1 MVSPSVPVSDF
12 LSPFSDS
19 DRKALLPLTNQL
31 RQAIGDDHLF
41 AIQNELFEVLTK
53 IVGNLPL
60 NSAPVYFYPGSYNEY
75 SLKLSIIVLNLL
87 RQRIQFFTMPLDQK
101 EFETQL
107 LKLFCLILCFFLNL
121 RITAMT
127 FSIVAENG
135 DEYRF
140 EVPYA
145 QWFKEHE
152 GQALRLY
159 HNIDPEAEA
168 SGGNINRLVLK
179 YLPDSIQKRFAKSFK
194 KGYVALLSKFIVGD
208 FGSILQDQFILIL
221 ISNAEAIL
229 KEQMAVEF
237 TKQRETS
244 PPYIPSIL
252 SWALCALLADELSP
266 EQALR
271 KSDADGNREHL
282 KIVENAIT
290 CKNGEIYAVVDH
302 FFPLLTAKLNEL
314 FPRQTW
320 RKEEVLRMCCQCGI
334 FDLKEGATFE
344 EVSHRIEMYKKGG
357 KEVACTPVKGLR
369 FNNFLWYV
377 PRNCYWH
384 STVQSLHAK
393 HSLNANDKKLRE
405 LGLHAPL
412 AKAKWEQKR
421 ILFEREK
428 AKHPF
433 VPSIPK
439 NEDDTIKLMREEFVR
454 IMEDARKK
462 KLAAEKALKEAK
474 EAQVAPAILAQL
486 KADFDRSKQEFEE
499 SQKKFNCEFNQK
511 KKEAKEKQKQPQEA
525 SSEPINANEPTKPSE
540 PEKEMSNT
548 ELIIIENNAEP
559 QVRTIQ
565 TPYAIKASGKHIFN
579 AICSDTGRFFRG
591 VAACFSVHNWLAKSG
606 YRLVKIDS
614 EKSFPSNAQKTEEVK
629 QTTCVPKSEENKEDS
644 SLIIQAASATASD
657 QSAQAANQDCT
668 SNSES
673 TGTSEDNQLSLKEK
687 AATDSST
694 LEVNVAAATEQDSK
708 TDRQVANPD
717 LQKHLIRRLSASV
730 EKASLHPEKLAD
742 MEMDEEIKRL
752 ALGEK
757 SSSET
762 NPSSVAKT
770 EAKTEPAARPQV
782 TVEEKV
788 SKETSSSNAP
798 ISSQRV
804 VKDAASSK
812 SEAAETVQSV
822 PPSTEPKKRG
832 RKKKADTQSSNSSV
846 KAEATTQT
854 KPAVTPITP
863 ARTKANASA
872 NTKPQPASSAQA
884 KTVSEKAVAAQ
895 VKAKP
900 GRKPKAAETVKE
912 AVQPKASI
920 VSKTAKTVNGGT
932 QSKPAVKPAPKT
944 SAAKAAASKALQK
957 ASASQPSQKAKQ
969 AVAPAA

>member
-31 RQAIGDDHLF
+31 RQAIGDDHLY
-41 AIQNELFEVLTK
+41 AIQNDLFEVLTR

-60 NSAPVYFYPGSYNEY
+60 NSAPGYFYPGSYNEY

-127 FSIVAENG
+127 FSVVAENG

-140 EVPYA
+140 EVPYE

-159 HNIDPEAEA
+159 HNIDPEADA

-179 YLPDSIQKRFAKSFK
+179 YLPDSIHERFAKSFK
-194 KGYVALLSKFIVGD
+194 KGYVALLSKFVVGD

-302 FFPLLTAKLNEL
+302 FFPLLTTKLNEL

-320 RKEEVLRMCCQCGI
+320 REEEVLRMCCQCGI

-377 PRNCYWH
+377 PRDCYWH
-384 STVQSLHAK
+384 RTVQSLHAK
-393 HSLNANDKKLRE
+393 HALNANDKKLRE
-405 LGLHAPL
+405 LGLHTPL

-421 ILFEREK
+421 ILYEREK

-439 NEDDTIKLMREEFVR
+439 NEDDTIQLMREEFVR
-454 IMEDARKK
+454 IMEDAHKK
-462 KLAAEKALKEAK
+462 KLAAEKALQEAK
-474 EAQVAPAILAQL
+474 EAKVAPAILAL
-486 KADFDRSKQEFEE
+486 
-499 SQKKFNCEFNQK
+499 
-511 KKEAKEKQKQPQEA
+511 
-525 SSEPINANEPTKPSE
+525 
-540 PEKEMSNT
+540 
-548 ELIIIENNAEP
+548 
-559 QVRTIQ
+559 
-565 TPYAIKASGKHIFN
+565 
-579 AICSDTGRFFRG
+579 
-591 VAACFSVHNWLAKSG
+591 
-606 YRLVKIDS
+606 
-614 EKSFPSNAQKTEEVK
+614 SFPK
-629 QTTCVPKSEENKEDS
+629 
-644 SLIIQAASATASD
+644 
-657 QSAQAANQDCT
+657 
-668 SNSES
+668 
-673 TGTSEDNQLSLKEK
+673 
-687 AATDSST
+687 
-694 LEVNVAAATEQDSK
+694 
-708 TDRQVANPD
+708 
-717 LQKHLIRRLSASV
+717 
-730 EKASLHPEKLAD
+730 
-742 MEMDEEIKRL
+742 
-752 ALGEK
+752 
-757 SSSET
+757 
-762 NPSSVAKT
+762 
-770 EAKTEPAARPQV
+770 
-782 TVEEKV
+782 
-788 SKETSSSNAP
+788 
-798 ISSQRV
+798 
-804 VKDAASSK
+804 
-812 SEAAETVQSV
+812 
-822 PPSTEPKKRG
+822 
-832 RKKKADTQSSNSSV
+832 
-846 KAEATTQT
+846 
-854 KPAVTPITP
+854 
-863 ARTKANASA
+863 
-872 NTKPQPASSAQA
+872 
-884 KTVSEKAVAAQ
+884 
-895 VKAKP
+895 
-900 GRKPKAAETVKE
+900 
-912 AVQPKASI
+912 
-920 VSKTAKTVNGGT
+920 NG
-932 QSKPAVKPAPKT
+932 
-944 SAAKAAASKALQK
+944 
-957 ASASQPSQKAKQ
+957 
-969 AVAPAA
+969 

>member
-19 DRKALLPLTNQL
+19 DRKALLPLTNHL

-41 AIQNELFEVLTK
+41 AIQNELFEVLTR

-60 NSAPVYFYPGSYNEY
+60 NSAPGYFYPGSYNEY

-127 FSIVAENG
+127 FSVVAENG

-140 EVPYA
+140 EVPYE

-179 YLPDSIQKRFAKSFK
+179 YLPDSIHKRFAKSFK

-237 TKQRETS
+237 AKQRETS

-320 RKEEVLRMCCQCGI
+320 REEEVLRMCCQCGI

-357 KEVACTPVKGLR
+357 KEVACTPIKGLR

-377 PRNCYWH
+377 PRDCYWH
-384 STVQSLHAK
+384 RTVQSLHAK
-393 HSLNANDKKLRE
+393 HALNANDKKLRE
-405 LGLHAPL
+405 LGLHTPL

-421 ILFEREK
+421 ILYEREK

-511 KKEAKEKQKQPQEA
+511 KKEAKEKQKQSQEA
-525 SSEPINANEPTKPSE
+525 SYETINANEPTKTSE
-540 PEKEMSNT
+540 PEMSNT
-548 ELIIIENNAEP
+548 ELIIIENNTEP

-606 YRLVKIDS
+606 YRLVKIDPKES
-614 EKSFPSNAQKTEEVK
+614 SSSNAQKTESVK
-629 QTTCVPKSEENKEDS
+629 PITCESEPVGAKEDS
-644 SLIIQAASATASD
+644 SLIIQAASATVSD
-657 QSAQAANQDCT
+657 ECAQAANQDCT

-673 TGTSEDNQLSLKEK
+673 TGSSEDNLLSLKEK
-687 AATDSST
+687 AATDSSK
-694 LEVNVAAATEQDSK
+694 LEVKVAAATEQDSK
-708 TDRQVANPD
+708 SDRQVANPD

-742 MEMDEEIKRL
+742 MEMEEEIKKL
-752 ALGEK
+752 ASEEK
-757 SSSET
+757 SSSDT
-762 NPSSVAKT
+762 NPSSVTKA
-770 EAKTEPAARPQV
+770 EAKTEPAARPKV
-782 TVEEKV
+782 TVEEQA
-788 SKETSSSNAP
+788 SKESSSSNAP

-804 VKDAASSK
+804 INDAASSK
-812 SEAAETVQSV
+812 AEAAETVQSV

-832 RKKKADTQSSNSSV
+832 RKKKADTQSSNTSV

-863 ARTKANASA
+863 ARTKANAA
-872 NTKPQPASSAQA
+872 VKPQSASSAQT
-884 KTVSEKAVAAQ
+884 KTVSEKTAAAQ

-932 QSKPAVKPAPKT
+932 QSKPTNQSTLKTSTAKVSAVKTPQ
-944 SAAKAAASKALQK
+944 KAAAA
-957 ASASQPSQKAKQ
+957 QPSQKAKQ

>member
-12 LSPFSDS
+12 LSPFCDS

-31 RQAIGDDHLF
+31 RQAIGDDQLF
-41 AIQNELFEVLTK
+41 EIQNELFEVLTK

-60 NSAPVYFYPGSYNEY
+60 NSAPGYFYPGSYNEY

-127 FSIVAENG
+127 FSVVAENG

-140 EVPYA
+140 EVPYE
-145 QWFKEHE
+145 QWFKEHK

-159 HNIDPEAEA
+159 HNIDPEADA

-179 YLPDSIQKRFAKSFK
+179 YLPDSIHKRFAKSFK

-237 TKQRETS
+237 SKQRETS

-252 SWALCALLADELSP
+252 SWALCALLTDELSP

-320 RKEEVLRMCCQCGI
+320 REEDVLRMCCQCGI
-334 FDLKEGATFE
+334 FDLKEGSTFE

-377 PRNCYWH
+377 PRDCYWH
-384 STVQSLHAK
+384 RTVQSLHAK
-393 HSLNANDKKLRE
+393 HTLNANDKKLRE
-405 LGLHAPL
+405 LGLHTPL

-421 ILFEREK
+421 ILYEREK

-433 VPSIPK
+433 IPSIPK

-511 KKEAKEKQKQPQEA
+511 KKEAKEKQKQSHEA
-525 SSEPINANEPTKPSE
+525 SSEPINANEPTKTSE

-606 YRLVKIDS
+606 YRLVKIDPKES
-614 EKSFPSNAQKTEEVK
+614 SPSNAQKTEGVK
-629 QTTCVPKSEENKEDS
+629 PITCESEPVEAKEDS
-644 SLIIQAASATASD
+644 SLIIQAASATVSD
-657 QSAQAANQDCT
+657 ECAQEANQDCT

-673 TGTSEDNQLSLKEK
+673 TGTSKDNQLSLKEK

-708 TDRQVANPD
+708 SDRQVANPN
-717 LQKHLIRRLSASV
+717 LQKHLIQRLSASV

-762 NPSSVAKT
+762 NPSSVTKA
-770 EAKTEPAARPQV
+770 EAKTEPADRPKV
-782 TVEEKV
+782 TVEEQAF
-788 SKETSSSNAP
+788 KESSSFNAP

-804 VKDAASSK
+804 VKDATSSK

-832 RKKKADTQSSNSSV
+832 RKKKADTQSSNTSV

-854 KPAVTPITP
+854 KQAVTPTTP
-863 ARTKANASA
+863 VRAKAKASA
-872 NTKPQPASSAQA
+872 NAKPQPASSAQT
-884 KTVSEKAVAAQ
+884 KTVSEKAAAAQ

-900 GRKPKAAETVKE
+900 GRKPKAEATVKD
-912 AVQPKASI
+912 AVQPKALI
-920 VSKTAKTVNGGT
+920 VSKTANGGT

-944 SAAKAAASKALQK
+944 SAAKAAASKAPQK

>member
-12 LSPFSDS
+12 LSPFCDS

-31 RQAIGDDHLF
+31 RQAIGDDLLF
-41 AIQNELFEVLTK
+41 AIQNELFEVLTR

-60 NSAPVYFYPGSYNEY
+60 NSAPGYFYPGSYNEY

-127 FSIVAENG
+127 FSVVAENG

-140 EVPYA
+140 EVPYE

-159 HNIDPEAEA
+159 HNIDPEADA

-237 TKQRETS
+237 AKQRETS

-320 RKEEVLRMCCQCGI
+320 REEEVLRMCCQCGI
-334 FDLKEGATFE
+334 FDLKESATFE

-357 KEVACTPVKGLR
+357 KEVACTPVKGLC

-377 PRNCYWH
+377 PRDCYWNR
-384 STVQSLHAK
+384 TVQSLHAK
-393 HSLNANDKKLRE
+393 HALNANDKKLRE
-405 LGLHAPL
+405 LGLHTPL

-421 ILFEREK
+421 ILYEREK

-511 KKEAKEKQKQPQEA
+511 KKEAKEKQKQSQEA
-525 SSEPINANEPTKPSE
+525 SSETINANEPTK
-540 PEKEMSNT
+540 KEMSNT
-548 ELIIIENNAEP
+548 ELIIIENNTDP

-614 EKSFPSNAQKTEEVK
+614 EKSFPSNAQKTGEVM
-629 QTTCVPKSEENKEDS
+629 QTTCVPKSEESKEDS
-644 SLIIQAASATASD
+644 SLIIQAASATVSEE
-657 QSAQAANQDCT
+657 SAQ
-668 SNSES
+668 
-673 TGTSEDNQLSLKEK
+673 

-694 LEVNVAAATEQDSK
+694 LEVNAAAATEQDSK
-708 TDRQVANPD
+708 SDRQVAKPD

-752 ALGEK
+752 ALGENN
-757 SSSET
+757 SSET
-762 NPSSVAKT
+762 NPSSEAKT
-770 EAKTEPAARPQV
+770 EARTEPSARPKT
-782 TVEEKV
+782 TVEEQA
-788 SKETSSSNAP
+788 SKESSSSNAP

-822 PPSTEPKKRG
+822 QLSPEPKKRG

-854 KPAVTPITP
+854 KQAVTPITP
-863 ARTKANASA
+863 ARPKANAA
-872 NTKPQPASSAQA
+872 AKPQPASSAQA
-884 KTVSEKAVAAQ
+884 KTVSEKAAAAQ

-900 GRKPKAAETVKE
+900 GRKPKAEATVKE
-912 AVQPKASI
+912 AGQPKASI
-920 VSKTAKTVNGGT
+920 VSKTSKTANDGT
-932 QSKPAVKPAPKT
+932 QPKSAVKPASKT
-944 SAAKAAASKALQK
+944 SAAKAAASKTPQK

-969 AVAPAA
+969 AAAPAA

>member
-19 DRKALLPLTNQL
+19 DRKALLPLANQL

-41 AIQNELFEVLTK
+41 AIQNELFEVLTR

-60 NSAPVYFYPGSYNEY
+60 NSAPGYFYPGSYNEY

-121 RITAMT
+121 RIMAMT
-127 FSIVAENG
+127 FSVVAENG

-159 HNIDPEAEA
+159 HNIDPEADA

-179 YLPDSIQKRFAKSFK
+179 YLPDSIHKRFAKSFK

-208 FGSILQDQFILIL
+208 FGSILQDQFIFIL

-237 TKQRETS
+237 AKQRETS

-271 KSDADGNREHL
+271 KSDADGNREHF

-320 RKEEVLRMCCQCGI
+320 REEEVLRMCCQCGI

-344 EVSHRIEMYKKGG
+344 EVPHRIEMYKKGG

-377 PRNCYWH
+377 PRDCYWH

-405 LGLHAPL
+405 LGLHPPL

-428 AKHPF
+428 ANHPF

-486 KADFDRSKQEFEE
+486 KADFDRSKQQFEE

-511 KKEAKEKQKQPQEA
+511 KKEAKEKQKQSQEA
-525 SSEPINANEPTKPSE
+525 SSETINANEPTKTSE

-548 ELIIIENNAEP
+548 ELIIIKNNAEP

-614 EKSFPSNAQKTEEVK
+614 EKSFPSNAQKTGEVK
-629 QTTCVPKSEENKEDS
+629 PSTCVPKSEENKEDS
-644 SLIIQAASATASD
+644 SSLIQAASATVSD
-657 QSAQAANQDCT
+657 VSAQAANQDCT

-687 AATDSST
+687 DSST
-694 LEVNVAAATEQDSK
+694 LEVNAAAATEQESK
-708 TDRQVANPD
+708 SDRQVANPD
-717 LQKHLIRRLSASV
+717 LQKHLIRRLSASA

-742 MEMDEEIKRL
+742 MEMDEEIKKL
-752 ALGEK
+752 ASEEK

-762 NPSSVAKT
+762 NPSSEAKT
-770 EAKTEPAARPQV
+770 EAKTEPSAQPKT
-782 TVEEKV
+782 TVEEQA
-788 SKETSSSNAP
+788 SKESSSSNAP
-798 ISSQRV
+798 IRSQRV
-804 VKDAASSK
+804 VKDASSSK

-822 PPSTEPKKRG
+822 QPSTELKKRG
-832 RKKKADTQSSNSSV
+832 RKKKADTQSSNTVV

-854 KPAVTPITP
+854 KQAVTPTTP
-863 ARTKANASA
+863 ARPKADASA

-884 KTVSEKAVAAQ
+884 KTVSEKAAAAQ

-900 GRKPKAAETVKE
+900 GRKPKAEATVKE
-912 AVQPKASI
+912 AVQPKGSI
-920 VSKTAKTVNGGT
+920 VSKTANGGT
-932 QSKPAVKPAPKT
+932 QSKPAVKLAPKT
-944 SAAKAAASKALQK
+944 SAAKAAASKTPQK
-957 ASASQPSQKAKQ
+957 ASPSQPSQKAKQ

>member
-12 LSPFSDS
+12 LSPFSNS

-31 RQAIGDDHLF
+31 REAIGDDHLF
-41 AIQNELFEVLTK
+41 EIQNELFEVLTK

-60 NSAPVYFYPGSYNEY
+60 NSAPGYFYPGSYNEY
-75 SLKLSIIVLNLL
+75 SLKLSIIVVNLL

-127 FSIVAENG
+127 FSVVAENG

-140 EVPYA
+140 EVPYE

-168 SGGNINRLVLK
+168 SGGNMNRLVLK
-179 YLPDSIQKRFAKSFK
+179 YLPDSIHKRFAKSFK

-237 TKQRETS
+237 AKQRETS
-244 PPYIPSIL
+244 PPFLPSIL

-320 RKEEVLRMCCQCGI
+320 REEEVLRMCCQCGI

-344 EVSHRIEMYKKGG
+344 EVPHRIEMYKKGG

-377 PRNCYWH
+377 PRDCYWH

-405 LGLHAPL
+405 LGLHLPL

-433 VPSIPK
+433 VSSIPK

-462 KLAAEKALKEAK
+462 KLAAEKVLQEAK
-474 EAQVAPAILAQL
+474 VAPAILAQL

-511 KKEAKEKQKQPQEA
+511 KKEAKEKKKQSQEA
-525 SSEPINANEPTKPSE
+525 SSETINPNEPTKPSE

-591 VAACFSVHNWLAKSG
+591 VAACFSVHKWLAKSG

-614 EKSFPSNAQKTEEVK
+614 EKSFPSNAQKTGEVK

-644 SLIIQAASATASD
+644 SLIIQAASATVSD

-668 SNSES
+668 RNSES

-694 LEVNVAAATEQDSK
+694 LEVNAAAATEQDSK
-708 TDRQVANPD
+708 SDRQVANPD
-717 LQKHLIRRLSASV
+717 LQKHLIRQLSASV

-742 MEMDEEIKRL
+742 LEMDEEIKKL
-752 ALGEK
+752 ASEEK

-762 NPSSVAKT
+762 NPSSEAKT
-770 EAKTEPAARPQV
+770 EAKTEPAARPK
-782 TVEEKV
+782 TTIEEQA
-788 SKETSSSNAP
+788 SKESSGSNAP
-798 ISSQRV
+798 INSQKV
-804 VKDAASSK
+804 IKDAASYKSK
-812 SEAAETVQSV
+812 AAETVQSV
-822 PPSTEPKKRG
+822 QTSPEPKKRG
-832 RKKKADTQSSNSSV
+832 CKEKADTQSSNASV

-884 KTVSEKAVAAQ
+884 KTVSEKAAAAQ

-900 GRKPKAAETVKE
+900 GRKPKAAATVKE
-912 AVQPKASI
+912 AAQPKASI
-920 VSKTAKTVNGGT
+920 VSKTANGGT

-944 SAAKAAASKALQK
+944 SAAKTATPKAPQK
-957 ASASQPSQKAKQ
+957 ASPSQPSQKAKQ
-969 AVAPAA
+969 AVTPAA

>member
-31 RQAIGDDHLF
+31 RQAIGDDHLY
-41 AIQNELFEVLTK
+41 AIQNDLFEVVTR

-60 NSAPVYFYPGSYNEY
+60 NSAPGYFYPGSYNEY

-127 FSIVAENG
+127 FSVVAENG

-140 EVPYA
+140 EVPYE

-179 YLPDSIQKRFAKSFK
+179 YLPDSIHKRFAKSFK

-252 SWALCALLADELSP
+252 SWALCALLAGELSP

-320 RKEEVLRMCCQCGI
+320 REEEVLRMCCQCGI

-344 EVSHRIEMYKKGG
+344 EVPHRIEMYKKNGGG
-357 KEVACTPVKGLR
+357 KEVACTPVRGLR

-377 PRNCYWH
+377 PRDCYWH

-405 LGLHAPL
+405 LGLHPPL

-462 KLAAEKALKEAK
+462 KLAAEKSLKEAK

-499 SQKKFNCEFNQK
+499 SQKKFNCEFNQR
-511 KKEAKEKQKQPQEA
+511 KKEAKEKKKQSQEA
-525 SSEPINANEPTKPSE
+525 SSETINANEPTKTSE

-614 EKSFPSNAQKTEEVK
+614 EKSFPSNAQKTGEVK
-629 QTTCVPKSEENKEDS
+629 QSTCVPKSEEHKEDS
-644 SLIIQAASATASD
+644 SLIIQAASATVSD
-657 QSAQAANQDCT
+657 ESAQAANQVCT

-673 TGTSEDNQLSLKEK
+673 TGTSKDNQLSLKEK
-687 AATDSST
+687 AATDSSKP
-694 LEVNVAAATEQDSK
+694 EVKVAAAAEQDSK
-708 TDRQVANPD
+708 SGRQVANPD
-717 LQKHLIRRLSASV
+717 LQNYLIRRLSASV

-742 MEMDEEIKRL
+742 LEMDEEIKRL
-752 ALGEK
+752 SSEEN

-770 EAKTEPAARPQV
+770 EAKTEPAARPKV
-782 TVEEKV
+782 TVEEQA
-788 SKETSSSNAP
+788 SKESSSSNAP

-832 RKKKADTQSSNSSV
+832 RKKKADTQPSNTSV

-854 KPAVTPITP
+854 KQAVTPTTP
-863 ARTKANASA
+863 VRAKAKASA
-872 NTKPQPASSAQA
+872 NAKPQPASSAQA
-884 KTVSEKAVAAQ
+884 KTVSEKAAAAQ

-900 GRKPKAAETVKE
+900 GRKPKAEATVKD
-912 AVQPKASI
+912 AVQPKALI
-920 VSKTAKTVNGGT
+920 VSKTANGGT

-944 SAAKAAASKALQK
+944 SAAKAAASIAPQK

-969 AVAPAA
+969 AVALGA